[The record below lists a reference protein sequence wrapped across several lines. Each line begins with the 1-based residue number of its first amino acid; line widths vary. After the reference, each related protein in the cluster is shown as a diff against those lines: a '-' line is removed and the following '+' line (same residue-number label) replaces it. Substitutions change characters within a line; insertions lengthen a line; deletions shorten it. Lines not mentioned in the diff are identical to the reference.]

1 MLMAHASC
9 VWVSYRMST
18 RIHIVLDPED
28 KARYRAQ
35 AEREGKSLAAWLR
48 DAAEDRLDAAQKG
61 RSLRSRDALAD
72 FFQAC
77 DARESEAEPDWAEHK
92 AALERS
98 RVKGLDV
105 T

>member
-1 MLMAHASC
+1 
-9 VWVSYRMST
+9 MST

-48 DAAEDRLDAAQKG
+48 EAAEERLKTARSRA
-61 RSLRSRDALAD
+61 SLRSRDALEA
-72 FFQAC
+72 FFASC
-77 DARESEAEPDWAEHK
+77 DARETEREPDWPEHR
-92 AALERS
+92 AVIERS
-98 RVKGLDV
+98 RLRGLDV